1 MAQKDLKLESV
12 THSYDGKEVVSNAS
26 LDVGVGEIVCL
37 LGPSGCGKS
46 TLLAIASGIHNL
58 QKGRV
63 CVGNRLLADERTS
76 LPPEDR
82 KIGLVFQD
90 YALFPH
96 LNVFENVAF
105 GISSVSAEQKYATV
119 LSALEQVRLSEM
131 AQFYPHMLSGGEQQR
146 VALARALAPEP
157 DVMLLD
163 EPFASLDG
171 RLRDNVREET
181 LAILRK
187 AGTPTVVVT
196 HDPKEA
202 MLMAD
207 RIAVMRLGRL
217 VQIDTPKVIYNH
229 PASSFVARLMSEIN
243 MLKGVI
249 KDKSALTDIGAVSA
263 IGMCD
268 GQKVEVLIR
277 PQAICL
283 REPKYSEPIAVV
295 RGCRTV
301 GPYNRVEV
309 EVANVESL
317 LVVHTDVGEAI
328 GIGEKVGIVLDLS
341 QVFVFAEEA
350 LD

>member
-12 THSYDGKEVVSNAS
+12 THAYDGKEVLNNVS
-26 LDVGVGEIVCL
+26 LDVGVGEIICL

-46 TLLAIASGIHNL
+46 TLLAIASGIQNL

-63 CVGNRLLADERTS
+63 CVGNRVLADERTS

-105 GISSVSAEQKYATV
+105 GIRSHSAEQKNAKAFG
-119 LSALEQVRLSEM
+119 ALEQVRLSEM
-131 AQFYPHMLSGGEQQR
+131 AKFYPHMLSGGEQQR

-181 LAILRK
+181 LAILRE

-196 HDPKEA
+196 HDPREA

-229 PASSFVARLMSEIN
+229 PVSSFVARLMSEIN
-243 MLKGVI
+243 MLKGFI
-249 KDKSALTDIGAVSA
+249 KDKSALTGIGAVSA
-263 IGMCD
+263 TGMYD

-283 REPKYSEPIAVV
+283 REPENSEPIAVI
-295 RGCRTV
+295 RGCRVV
-301 GPYNRVEV
+301 GSYNRVEI

-317 LVVHTDVGEAI
+317 LVVHTAVEETVT
-328 GIGEKVGIVLDLS
+328 IGEQVGIVLDLS
-341 QVFVFAEEA
+341 QVFVFAEEV